1 MSAMSYDPA
10 AYAVVAA
17 MHDAAYAA
25 LAKSR
30 VASAV
35 VATIIKLVGKAHGTL
50 TVAMAAARQ
59 GVWNAA
65 LAEIGSPHIIDAK
78 LRFEDAL
85 AAANMTKLLVV
96 SQLHVEDEIVRKQ
109 RHKSIPDTMP
119 PNSFVVMENAARRW
133 LDYIG
138 CRTEL
143 QEFIAWTLTE
153 LTN

>member
-1 MSAMSYDPA
+1 MLEVARRQQTEVVLAMSAMSYDPA
-10 AYAVVAA
+10 AYAVAAA

-25 LAKSR
+25 LAKMKGR

-65 LAEIGSPHIIDAK
+65 LAEIGSPHITDAK

-119 PNSFVVMENAARRW
+119 PNSFSVMENAARRW
-133 LDYIG
+133 LD
-138 CRTEL
+138 
-143 QEFIAWTLTE
+143 
-153 LTN
+153 